1 MEREEADDDKNNNL
15 VLADISNA
23 PGNARPSHNIVIE
36 RYVSL
41 LTERRGRRVPQAL
54 SLSQMSD
61 LSVPSVVLTPDSP
74 THQHSLPAR
83 TVKTLYIYTPDQ
95 TKLETTVIERDDV
108 FFPPESD

>member
-1 MEREEADDDKNNNL
+1 MSMEREEADDDKNNNL

-36 RYVSL
+36 RYLSL

-61 LSVPSVVLTPDSP
+61 SSVPSVVLTPDSP
-74 THQHSLPAR
+74 PHHSLPAR
-83 TVKTLYIYTPDQ
+83 TVKTLYTPDQ
-95 TKLETTVIERDDV
+95 TKLET
-108 FFPPESD
+108 PESD